1 MIISRTPFRISFA
14 GGGTDLPAFYRRS
27 GGAVTSAAID
37 KYMFLTVNR
46 AFDHR
51 IRVAYAQTEIVE
63 HADQVRHP
71 LVREALKLT
80 GIDHGVE
87 ITSMADIPAQSGLGS
102 SSSFTVGLLN
112 ALHAFKGEHASAE
125 QLAREACQVEIERLN
140 EPIGKQDQYIAAYGG
155 LQHFQFNADDSVFVD
170 PVITPSGA
178 RQKLAGQLLMFYT
191 GRTRKASDI
200 LNHQRQITH
209 TGDKQATLE
218 KMRAQA
224 GAIRDVLRR
233 GGDLRD
239 FGLLLHEGWLLKRSL
254 VSAIS
259 DPDIDAHY
267 ERARAAGALG
277 GKLLGAGGGGFLLFF
292 VAPDRQPAVREAL
305 RGLREMEFKLESEGC
320 KIVYLS

>member
-14 GGGTDLPAFYRRS
+14 GGGTDLPAFYRRD

-63 HADQVRHP
+63 HAEQVRHP
-71 LVREALKLT
+71 LVREALKLM
-80 GIDHGVE
+80 GIDYGVE
-87 ITSMADIPAQSGLGS
+87 ITSVADIPAQSGLGS

-125 QLAREACQVEIERLN
+125 QLAREACRIEVELLR

-155 LQHFQFNADDSVFVD
+155 LQHIQFNTDESVFVN
-170 PVITPSGA
+170 PVVTAPGA
-178 RQKLAGQLLMFYT
+178 RQALAGQLLMFYT

-200 LNHQRQITH
+200 LTQQKQT
-209 TGDKQATLE
+209 TSAGDKQAALE
-218 KMRAQA
+218 TMRAQA
-224 GAIRDVLRR
+224 VAIRDVLQR

-239 FGLLLHEGWLLKRSL
+239 FGRLLHEGWLLKRSL

-259 DPDIDAHY
+259 NPDIDRHY
-267 ERARAAGALG
+267 EQALAAGALG
-277 GKLLGAGGGGFLLFF
+277 GKLLGAGGGGFLIFF
-292 VAPDRQPAVREAL
+292 VERDRQPAVREAL
-305 RGLREMEFKLESEGC
+305 RELSELKFNLESEGC

>member
-14 GGGTDLPAFYRRS
+14 GGGTDLPAFYRRG

-63 HADQVRHP
+63 HAAEVRHP

-87 ITSMADIPAQSGLGS
+87 ITSVADIPAQSGLGS

-125 QLAREACQVEIERLN
+125 QLAREACRIEIELLQ

-155 LQHFQFNADDSVFVD
+155 LRHFQFNADESVFVD
-170 PVITPSGA
+170 PVITPPEA
-178 RQKLAGQLLMFYT
+178 RQALADQLLMFYT
-191 GRTRKASDI
+191 GKTRKASDI
-200 LNHQRQITH
+200 LTQQKQT
-209 TGDKQATLE
+209 TSAGEKQAALE

-224 GAIRDVLRR
+224 VAIRDVLRR
-233 GGDLRD
+233 GGDLRE
-239 FGLLLHEGWLLKRSL
+239 FGRLLHEGWLLKRSL

-259 DPDIDAHY
+259 NPDIDAHY

-292 VAPDRQPAVREAL
+292 VERARQSAVREAL
-305 RGLREMEFKLESEGC
+305 RELSELKFTLESEGC
-320 KIVYLS
+320 KIVYFS

>member
-80 GIDHGVE
+80 GIDQGIE
-87 ITSMADIPAQSGLGS
+87 ITSIADIPAQSGLGS

-112 ALHAFKGEHASAE
+112 ALHAFKGEHTSAE
-125 QLAREACQVEIERLN
+125 QLACEACQIEIERLN

-155 LQHFQFNADDSVFVD
+155 LQHFRFNPDDTVLVD
-170 PVITPSGA
+170 PVVTPPGVQ
-178 RQKLAGQLLMFYT
+178 QKLAERLLMFYT

-200 LNHQRQITH
+200 LNHQRQVTH
-209 TGDKQATLE
+209 TGDKQEALE
-218 KMRAQA
+218 TMRAQA

-233 GGDLRD
+233 GDDLRE
-239 FGLLLHEGWLLKRSL
+239 FGRLLHEGWLLKRSL

-259 DPDIDAHY
+259 DPVIDDYY
-267 ERARAAGALG
+267 EKARTAGALG
-277 GKLLGAGGGGFLLFF
+277 VKLLGAGGGGFMLFF
-292 VAPDRQPAVREAL
+292 AEPDRHPAVREAL
-305 RGLREMEFKLESEGC
+305 RNLRELEFKLESEGC
-320 KIVYLS
+320 KIVTLS

>member
-14 GGGTDLPAFYRRS
+14 GGGTDLPAFYQRG

-46 AFDHR
+46 AFDHH

-63 HADQVRHP
+63 HAGQVRHP

-80 GIDHGVE
+80 GIDHGIE

-125 QLAREACQVEIERLN
+125 QLAREACRIEIEQLN

-170 PVITPSGA
+170 PVVTPPGV
-178 RQKLAGQLLMFYT
+178 RQKLAEQLLMFYT
-191 GRTRKASDI
+191 GKTRKASDI
-200 LNHQRQITH
+200 LNHQRQVTSA
-209 TGDKQATLE
+209 GDKQAALE
-218 KMRAQA
+218 NMRTQA
-224 GAIRDVLRR
+224 GAVRDVLQR
-233 GGDLRD
+233 GGDLRE
-239 FGLLLHEGWLLKRSL
+239 FGQWLHEGWLLKRSL

-292 VAPDRQPAVREAL
+292 VERDRQPAVREAL
-305 RGLREMEFKLESEGC
+305 RSLRELEFKLESEGC

>member
-14 GGGTDLPAFYRRS
+14 GGGTDLPAFYQHS

-63 HADQVRHP
+63 HATEVRHP

-87 ITSMADIPAQSGLGS
+87 ITSVADIPAQSGLGS

-125 QLAREACQVEIERLN
+125 HLAREACRIEIELLQ

-155 LQHFQFNADDSVFVD
+155 LQHIQFNADESVFVD
-170 PVITPSGA
+170 PVVTPPGA
-178 RQKLAGQLLMFYT
+178 RQALTEQLLMFYT
-191 GRTRKASDI
+191 GKTRKASDI
-200 LNHQRQITH
+200 LNHQKQATT
-209 TGDKQATLE
+209 TGDKQAVLE

-224 GAIRDVLRR
+224 VAIRDVLRR
-233 GGDLRD
+233 GGDLRE
-239 FGLLLHEGWLLKRSL
+239 FGCLLHEGWLLKRSL

-259 DPDIDAHY
+259 NPDIDTYY

-292 VAPDRQPAVREAL
+292 VERDRQPAVREAL
-305 RGLREMEFKLESEGC
+305 RELSELKFKIESEGC
-320 KIVYLS
+320 KIVYFS

>member
-14 GGGTDLPAFYRRS
+14 GGGTDLSAFYRRG

-80 GIDHGVE
+80 GIDHGIE

-125 QLAREACQVEIERLN
+125 QLAREACRVN
-140 EPIGKQDQYIAAYGG
+140 
-155 LQHFQFNADDSVFVD
+155 
-170 PVITPSGA
+170 TSGTA
-178 RQKLAGQLLMFYT
+178 LPF
-191 GRTRKASDI
+191 
-200 LNHQRQITH
+200 
-209 TGDKQATLE
+209 
-218 KMRAQA
+218 
-224 GAIRDVLRR
+224 
-233 GGDLRD
+233 
-239 FGLLLHEGWLLKRSL
+239 RSR
-254 VSAIS
+254 SS
-259 DPDIDAHY
+259 NS
-267 ERARAAGALG
+267 R
-277 GKLLGAGGGGFLLFF
+277 
-292 VAPDRQPAVREAL
+292 
-305 RGLREMEFKLESEGC
+305 
-320 KIVYLS
+320 